1 MIDETKPETTPVEPA
16 VETTEPTSTPE
27 VAATETP
34 AA

>member
-16 VETTEPTSTPE
+16 HEPTPTPE